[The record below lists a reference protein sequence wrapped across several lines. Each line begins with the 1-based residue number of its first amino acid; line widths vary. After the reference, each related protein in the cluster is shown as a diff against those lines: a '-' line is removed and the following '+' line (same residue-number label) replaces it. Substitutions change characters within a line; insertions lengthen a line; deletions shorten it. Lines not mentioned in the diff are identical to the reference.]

1 MSTKNSYGLLPAPGY
16 LLVEPLELE
25 RRTPSGIV
33 LPDTHEEK
41 PSKGK
46 VIALGEA
53 PLNEEGKKVPVW
65 SKIKEG
71 AVIIY
76 KKWAGNEYK
85 PEGSDKELLFVKY
98 EDVLAVEA

>member
-1 MSTKNSYGLLPAPGY
+1 MTKKASLLPAPGY
-16 LLVEPLELE
+16 ILVEPLEGE

-33 LPDTHEEK
+33 LPESHEEK

-46 VIALGEA
+46 ILSLGSA
-53 PLNEEGKKVPVW
+53 PVSESGKPLPVW
-65 SKIKEG
+65 SALKKG
-71 AVIIY
+71 AIIVY

-85 PEGSDKELLFVKY
+85 PEGEDRELLFVKY